1 MPGAK
6 KTAKAHR
13 PYTRSMAALA
23 KTHRVAAVAKARA
36 ARAAKK
42 NTAKRSSSRRSKGG
56 FFAW

>member
-1 MPGAK
+1 MPGSK
-6 KTAKAHR
+6 KNAKARR

-23 KTHRVAAVAKARA
+23 KTHRVAAAAKARA

-42 NTAKRSSSRRSKGG
+42 TAKRSSTRRSKGG